1 MPNLGKK
8 LFDTKEA
15 AEFLGTAPQTLVVW
29 RCTKRYPLP
38 YVKVGG
44 AVRYFEDD
52 LLAFLES
59 RKVEP
64 VEARPLSGAIL
75 T

>member
-1 MPNLGKK
+1 MLNRTKRL
-8 LFDTKEA
+8 LDTKEA
-15 AEFLGTAPQTLVVW
+15 AEFLGTAAQTLVIW

-52 LLAFLES
+52 LIAFLES
-59 RKVEP
+59 RRVSE
-64 VEARPLSGAIL
+64 VQEVR
-75 T
+75 